1 MISRASSIV
10 AASGFSMRM
19 LTPASASLRAASH
32 VLLGRH
38 RDHGE
43 VRRPGGE
50 QPADVAVDLARAGD
64 RPVAIPTG
72 IHGARKAHAVRALQ
86 QARVVAA
93 HHAEAQDGATQQS
106 SVGGGAHAVTRVT
119 AMSAPSAPGLVLSS
133 GARIGEGVRF
143 GAHVVVHD
151 GVVIGD
157 GVTVQDGVILGKPAV
172 LAPTS
177 AAAGVAADGLVIE
190 AGAAICAQ
198 AIVFAGA
205 HIGAGAIIGDQAYVR
220 ERAVIGAGS
229 VVGRGSAIDNDVV
242 IGERVRIQTNVYVTA
257 FSVVEDDVFLGPCAM
272 TTNDD
277 TMARNTKD
285 DVLRGATLRRA
296 CRIGG
301 GAVLVPGVEVGEEAF
316 VAAGAVVTA
325 NVPARAVVMG
335 VPARVV
341 REVPE
346 ESAARAVSLGTAP
359 WQARPRGRRGLMLSL
374 PPTPEPYAGWGSNG
388 DRSPVHTT

>member
-1 MISRASSIV
+1 MQRSTKPTAARTPAVSQTRMISRASSTV
-10 AASGFSMRM
+10 AASGFSIRM
-19 LTPASASLRAASH
+19 CTPAAASLRAASTCSS
-32 VLLGRH
+32 VGTATTAKSGRLAASS
-38 RDHGE
+38 
-43 VRRPGGE
+43 PL
-50 QPADVAVDLARAGD
+50 DVAVDEALPGD
-64 RPVAIPTG
+64 RAVAIAAG
-72 IHGARKAHAVRALQ
+72 IHGAGEPHALGALEQ
-86 QARVVAA
+86 PRVVAA
-93 HHAEAQDGATQQS
+93 HHAQAENGAAQQW
-106 SVGGGAHAVTRVT
+106 SVGRGAHEATRVT

-133 GARIGEGVRF
+133 GAQIGDGVRF

-177 AAAGVAADGLVIE
+177 AAAGSASGTLVIE

-220 ERAVIGAGS
+220 ERATIGAGS
-229 VVGRGSAIDNDVV
+229 VVGRGSAIDNDVT

-277 TMARNTKD
+277 TMNRNTPEYE
-285 DVLRGATLRRA
+285 LRGATLRRA

-325 NVPARAVVMG
+325 NVPPRAVVMG

-341 REVPE
+341 REVPDE
-346 ESAARAVSLGTAP
+346 ELVERF
-359 WQARPRGRRGLMLSL
+359 R
-374 PPTPEPYAGWGSNG
+374 
-388 DRSPVHTT
+388 